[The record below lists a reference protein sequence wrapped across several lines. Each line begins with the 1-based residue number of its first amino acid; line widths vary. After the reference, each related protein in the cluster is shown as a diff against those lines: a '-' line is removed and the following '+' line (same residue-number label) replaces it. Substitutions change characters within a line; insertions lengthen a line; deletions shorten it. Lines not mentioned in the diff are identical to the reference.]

1 MKGSDWK
8 SIVVIAAILASYYEG
23 ANIKYQHYKPEIER
37 WSVEYKDGPDESS
50 SKIFQ
55 EVNWRDGLRRSCIR
69 GSIEVSFKCIRILI
83 NDQEYDKY
91 WEIQQAIENDEAS
104 SESQE
109 NDHGAD

>member
-23 ANIKYQHYKPEIER
+23 ADIEYQHYKPEIER
-37 WSVEYKDGPDESS
+37 WSVEYK
-50 SKIFQ
+50 